1 MGVVYD
7 GYGVSGRS
15 LLCYASD
22 LDLEYP
28 WRSQRLQLLRVCG
41 KGHQQALF
49 LLSCLLFLSQNPG
62 EHLFMS
68 SLLRPSFLRR
78 TLWGSLRQNTSPRH
92 PLQATCRRAEST
104 ASAASNP
111 GNTQYKAKKY
121 SLLSPTMILLG
132 FVPIFT
138 FALGTWQVQRLK
150 WKINLIDELEEKLQR
165 DPLILPRHIKCDT
178 IYSRSTLGS

>member
-1 MGVVYD
+1 MAD
-7 GYGVSGRS
+7 R
-15 LLCYASD
+15 CYA
-22 LDLEYP
+22 LLELSTVP
-28 WRSQRLQLLRVCG
+28 GRSQRLQLRVCG
-41 KGHQQALF
+41 RKDSTYITFKIFLF
-49 LLSCLLFLSQNPG
+49 PFCFDLLTVL
-62 EHLFMS
+62 MS
-68 SLLRPSFLRR
+68 PSLRPPFLHR
-78 TLWGSLRQNTSPRH
+78 TLWTTLRQRLSTSSRR
-92 PLQATCRRAEST
+92 PLQTTCRRAEST
-104 ASAASNP
+104 ASAASNA
-111 GNTQYKAKKY
+111 GNTPYKAKKY

>member
-49 LLSCLLFLSQNPG
+49 LLSCPLFCPKTPADIYL
-62 EHLFMS
+62 
-68 SLLRPSFLRR
+68 
-78 TLWGSLRQNTSPRH
+78 
-92 PLQATCRRAEST
+92 CRRYYDHHSCVVHYGDLCAKIQARDIRFKQHAIELSRQLLLLQIQAIPST
-104 ASAASNP
+104 RQR
-111 GNTQYKAKKY
+111 NTRC
-121 SLLSPTMILLG
+121 L
-132 FVPIFT
+132 V
-138 FALGTWQVQRLK
+138 
-150 WKINLIDELEEKLQR
+150 
-165 DPLILPRHIKCDT
+165 LP
-178 IYSRSTLGS
+178 